1 MKRFLNI
8 TAILL
13 LVLAIVTAVA
23 GIIQF
28 RLIFIFM
35 GIVEAMIANSIY
47 TTAKR
52 YGRRDSK
59 RD

>member
-1 MKRFLNI
+1 MKHFLNI

-35 GIVEAMIANSIY
+35 GIVEAMIANSIHK
-47 TTAKR
+47 TAKKWNR
-52 YGRRDSK
+52 YF
-59 RD
+59 